1 IADFFDRGWR
11 SNPNCVAFIAGDQT
25 YTYQAIGAMS
35 CRVANALR
43 AQGFAP
49 ETKGAVLA
57 PNDPMAWACGL
68 GLWRAAP
75 GWGSPHPAHPAG
87 AHPSLARRF
96 RLRGAVRT
104 REAAAG
110 HSDVTSESAPA
121 EHGSGAR
128 S

>member
-1 IADFFDRGWR
+1 LVRCKPDVTAVVTQRRRAATVKGPAMAIADFFDRGWR

-57 PNDPMAWACGL
+57 PNDPMAWALGL
-68 GLWRAAP
+68 GLGRGALAL
-75 GWGSPHPAHPAG
+75 GPAHPAN
-87 AHPSLARRF
+87 
-96 RLRGAVRT
+96 
-104 REAAAG
+104 
-110 HSDVTSESAPA
+110 
-121 EHGSGAR
+121 
-128 S
+128 